1 MSIISDNRQEQRKS
15 PRYKADGIGI
25 HSNMILASY
34 LKIIDVS
41 LGGMSFEADRRL
53 NMGKKYSLNIK
64 SQSVLTTVKGMVVW
78 CSLTKNIKNNTGD
91 IVPIYKCGIKFMDV
105 EPTEIKQII
114 DSVKSQ
120 KREVDTEAEK
130 EYIDLDSDFMQEQE
144 KKELEDF
151 VVSLYE

>member
-1 MSIISDNRQEQRKS
+1 MSAIPDNGKEKRQS

-64 SQSVLTTVKGMVVW
+64 SQGVLKTVKGIVVW
-78 CSLTKNIKNNTGD
+78 CSLTKNIKNNKGD
-91 IVPIYKCGIKFMDV
+91 IVPIYKCGMKFMDI
-105 EPTEIKQII
+105 EPAEIKQII
-114 DSVKSQ
+114 DSVKIQ
-120 KREVDTEAEK
+120 KKEIEEEAEK
-130 EYIDLDSDFMQEQE
+130 EYIDLDSDFMQEQDQ
-144 KKELEDF
+144 KELEDLVNSF
-151 VVSLYE
+151 YE